1 MFKSLVISFSRFAIG
16 DGCLVR
22 EDDVSEDLKF
32 CSDAAMIGVSMGI
45 DMGGSVA
52 GGGSF
57 DCGFGACGVSSVGG
71 GGGTDDWISG
81 ANGGRVDAV
90 DDAIPVFVFDFLVEF
105 GGGYIVVYFE
115 FICGLR
121 GGGGGVFVFVFG

>member
-1 MFKSLVISFSRFAIG
+1 MFKSLVLSFSRFAIG

-45 DMGGSVA
+45 DTDGSVA

-57 DCGFGACGVSSVGG
+57 DCGFGACG
-71 GGGTDDWISG
+71 
-81 ANGGRVDAV
+81 
-90 DDAIPVFVFDFLVEF
+90 
-105 GGGYIVVYFE
+105 
-115 FICGLR
+115 
-121 GGGGGVFVFVFG
+121 

>member
-1 MFKSLVISFSRFAIG
+1 MLSSLVISFSPFAIW

-45 DMGGSVA
+45 DMGGSMA
-52 GGGSF
+52 GGGLF

-121 GGGGGVFVFVFG
+121 GGGVFVFVFG